1 MIRAVL
7 FDLDGTLLPMD
18 NDEFTR
24 TYFGLLAKR
33 MAPHGYEAKKLVDG
47 IWAGTAAMVKNDGR
61 VSNEQA
67 FWQRFSRDFGE
78 KVWQDIPLFEEFYRT
93 DFQKARAVCGFAPEA
108 AEIVQMLKERGITVG
123 LATNPIF
130 PASATESRIRWA
142 GLEPEDFAFYTTYE
156 NIGLC
161 KPNPD
166 YYREAAARAG
176 VSPEECL
183 MVGNDIEEDMVACE
197 KAGMRGFLL
206 TDCLIDRKGTGA
218 GEWPN
223 GGFCELASYIG
234 LLLAE

>member
-33 MAPHGYEAKKLVDG
+33 MAPHGCEAQKLVDG

-108 AEIVQMLKERGITVG
+108 AEIVRMLKEKGITVG

-130 PASATESRIRWA
+130 PAIATESRIRWA
-142 GLEPEDFAFYTTYE
+142 GLEPENFAFYTTYE